1 MSGLAVLV
9 AGCSSG
15 AATTPPSLTTKAPPV
30 SSSVPPSSAPP
41 KLPERLLPTGD
52 EVAKVGLDD
61 SEEPVEYVVGSTT
74 PLQLVNVCGAAQPW
88 DAKAKRGA
96 QAIATGAAGQLKQLM
111 AEYDG
116 VTGAE
121 VVDGVKNAL
130 SCRKVTIDDEEFT
143 KLGEFTVPK
152 VADDQYGFC
161 VSLQGS
167 GRFVRCV
174 LLLAMGDRAE
184 ALTISNRD
192 SSDAKAQ
199 QAVLKKVAPV
209 FAEALARP

>member
-1 MSGLAVLV
+1 MSGLVVIV

-15 AATTPPSLTTKAPPV
+15 AATTPVSEAPKPPPV
-30 SSSVPPSSAPP
+30 SSSAPPSSALP

-61 SEEPVEYVVGSTT
+61 SQEPIEYVVGSTT
-74 PLQLVNVCGAAQPW
+74 PLRLVNVCGAAQPW
-88 DAKAKRGA
+88 DGKAKQGA
-96 QAIATGAAGQLKQLM
+96 QAIATGTAGQLKQLM

-116 VTGAE
+116 VTGTE

-161 VSLQGS
+161 VSLEGTGS
-167 GRFVRCV
+167 FVQCV
-174 LLLAMGDRAE
+174 LLLAQGDRAE

-199 QAVLKKVAPV
+199 QAALKKIAPV